1 MKRRLIRAGS
11 FIVVG
16 SIAAAVHLGVVM
28 ALVEGW
34 RLAPLR
40 ANVGGW
46 LVAFVVSFLGQ
57 WRLTF
62 RDRQAP
68 LARAVPRLFTLSLLG
83 FAINQSA
90 YALALHLSGWRY
102 DILLAGVLVGV
113 AVMTYLLG
121 SRWAFRGNG
130 PADSIR

>member
-1 MKRRLIRAGS
+1 MRRGLWRGGS

-16 SIAAAVHLGVVM
+16 SVAAAVHMGVVM

-34 RLAPLR
+34 RLTPLR
-40 ANVGGW
+40 ANVLGW

-68 LARAVPRLFTLSLLG
+68 LARAVPRFFALSLLG

-102 DILLAGVLVGV
+102 DVLLAAVLVGV

-121 SRWAFRGNG
+121 SRWAFRGIG
-130 PADSIR
+130 PADASD